1 RRDRRQPT
9 GEIGQAALRRAPR
22 CAGLRS
28 RRRKLHPG
36 GALMWRLLHLI
47 AIAAL
52 IGSAVYV
59 YNIKYETILE
69 SEQIVK
75 LSHQINKT
83 KDAINV
89 LRAEYA
95 HLARPDR
102 IQALAEKLL
111 QMQPLDIPLK
121 SAEADSIGRELQ
133 SLGLNASPANG
144 AAGASPSMR

>member
-1 RRDRRQPT
+1 GKARSPPTRGRARPSCASPSASMRRPSQPT
-9 GEIGQAALRRAPR
+9 PQAS
-22 CAGLRS
+22 S
-28 RRRKLHPG
+28 RRRADVAAASSHRHRRADRLG
-36 GALMWRLLHLI
+36 GLCLQHQ
-47 AIAAL
+47 
-52 IGSAVYV
+52 
-59 YNIKYETILE
+59 YETILE

-111 QMQPLDIPLK
+111 QMQPLALNQIVRPQDIPLK
-121 SAEADSIGRELQ
+121 SAEADSIGRE
-133 SLGLNASPANG
+133 
-144 AAGASPSMR
+144 

>member
-1 RRDRRQPT
+1 
-9 GEIGQAALRRAPR
+9 
-22 CAGLRS
+22 
-28 RRRKLHPG
+28 
-36 GALMWRLLHLI
+36 MWRLLHLI

-111 QMQPLDIPLK
+111 RMQPLALNQIVQPQDIPLK

-144 AAGASPSMR
+144 AAGASPSIR

>member
-1 RRDRRQPT
+1 
-9 GEIGQAALRRAPR
+9 
-22 CAGLRS
+22 
-28 RRRKLHPG
+28 
-36 GALMWRLLHLI
+36 MWRLLHLI

-111 QMQPLDIPLK
+111 QMQPLALNQIVRPQDIPLK